1 MPNVRASI
9 NAFLKWNQ
17 TNCIRFMPFIRFQH
31 SRRCV
36 WEEKSVWDLYRLHVM
51 RTMLRSLMQYVFA
64 INWLIMKCV
73 HSICYVCVCVFF
85 YSFIL
90 HWICL
95 FLFIYLPFCKC
106 SISAQHIYEIAF
118 FAIESKA
125 FLSVWS
131 LEWMEEKTSFCERN
145 FKWKIQTDKW
155 LKHQHHRC
163 TIRKK
168 EKRFQFVK
176 IFRNCCTWKET

>member
-1 MPNVRASI
+1 MRGEI
-9 NAFLKWNQ
+9 
-17 TNCIRFMPFIRFQH
+17 
-31 SRRCV
+31 CV
-36 WEEKSVWDLYRLHVM
+36 
-51 RTMLRSLMQYVFA
+51 RSLSFA
-64 INWLIMKCV
+64 CHANDVAFVNAICV
-73 HSICYVCVCVFF
+73 CNQLTHNEVCAFNLLCVCVFF